1 MVGTK
6 LTNLTNKKAFVH
18 RAFRRASEEPDVQIK
33 REIKK
38 IMADNFK
45 IYLLE
50 GEKIQTE
57 NGFRRADLIDT
68 LRMAFNG
75 LVDIQNRLSKLS
87 SENLISELEIIKMWL
102 AAKLTDEKP
111 NRPDGRT
118 GPESAEEQKAEG
130 QV

>member
-1 MVGTK
+1 MDTEEQN
-6 LTNLTNKKAFVH
+6 TNA
-18 RAFRRASEEPDVQIK
+18 A
-33 REIKK
+33 
-38 IMADNFK
+38 
-45 IYLLE
+45 
-50 GEKIQTE
+50 G
-57 NGFRRADLIDT
+57 RADLIDT